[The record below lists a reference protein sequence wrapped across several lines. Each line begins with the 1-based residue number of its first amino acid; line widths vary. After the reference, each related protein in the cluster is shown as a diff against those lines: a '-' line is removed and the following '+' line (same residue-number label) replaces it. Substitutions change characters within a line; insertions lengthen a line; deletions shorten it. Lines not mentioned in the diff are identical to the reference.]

1 MSRWT
6 IGSLLKVTA
15 EYLGEKGSTSALLD
29 AELLLAQV
37 LQQERIELYTEHD
50 RPLTSGEVDALR
62 ALVVRRAKGE
72 PVAYLLG
79 RAHFR
84 YLALEVTP
92 AVLIPRPETEEL
104 VDAVLD
110 WLRVRPLIDPTEG
123 LWGRPEVADIG
134 TGSGAIALSLA
145 QEAGVRVLATDSSRE
160 ALVVAARNRAHLG
173 LNDMVELREADLL
186 GDVEPGSLRLV
197 VSNPPYVTDEEF
209 ELLAPDVRLFEPRR
223 ALVGG
228 RDGLDVYRRLLPAA
242 ARALGAGGSLFV
254 EVGQAQAA
262 AVSDLA
268 RQAGFDWTAVSRDLS
283 GKERIVRATLPGVLT
298 LTPEDLKPRLA
309 SLLRQ
314 ALPAGA
320 LLGVPTD
327 TVYGVAAAWDSEAG
341 VRALVAAKGRPP
353 DKPLQVLF
361 PSLDT
366 LAEALPDLDE
376 PSLRVLT
383 RLLPGPYTFVVRT
396 EVERPE
402 LVGSPDSLGVRV
414 PDSPALQLVLGAL
427 GVPLAASSANFTG
440 EPGPARFDGV
450 DPALL
455 AHLAVAVVPDEGERQ
470 QGGGEGAESGV
481 PSTVV
486 DLRPLAA
493 GRAALVLREGAVP
506 AEKVL
511 ESIGAVLAVLE

>member
-1 MSRWT
+1 V
-6 IGSLLKVTA
+6 I
-15 EYLGEKGSTSALLD
+15 
-29 AELLLAQV
+29 
-37 LQQERIELYTEHD
+37 
-50 RPLTSGEVDALR
+50 
-62 ALVVRRAKGE
+62 
-72 PVAYLLG
+72 
-79 RAHFR
+79 
-84 YLALEVTP
+84 
-92 AVLIPRPETEEL
+92 
-104 VDAVLD
+104 
-110 WLRVRPLIDPTEG
+110 
-123 LWGRPEVADIG
+123 
-134 TGSGAIALSLA
+134 
-145 QEAGVRVLATDSSRE
+145 
-160 ALVVAARNRAHLG
+160 
-173 LNDMVELREADLL
+173 
-186 GDVEPGSLRLV
+186 
-197 VSNPPYVTDEEF
+197 DEEF